1 MMHPAKTT
9 RPNRCVGV
17 KSESVTKGRSNIGIR
32 CPPREAD
39 WEFGETVCSNKLVD
53 QHSFGVVAPR
63 AFLTSFCRNPGSR
76 SKLAIPCRSVAELTW
91 IVPPPTRSS
100 VAKDAH
106 RRIVHKSARR
116 RPTPCGID
124 LPTINDTNGR
134 HCCRAD
140 AAHFDSL
147 RDERTGDENRPLN
160 HFFLSF
166 RAGLNRRIGKQG
178 ASGD

>member
-1 MMHPAKTT
+1 MMHPAETT

-76 SKLAIPCRSVAELTW
+76 SKLAIPCRSVAELLDCSAANSELSGQRCAPKDRSQKR
-91 IVPPPTRSS
+91 PPSSHALWHRS
-100 VAKDAH
+100 
-106 RRIVHKSARR
+106 
-116 RPTPCGID
+116 P
-124 LPTINDTNGR
+124 ND
-134 HCCRAD
+134 
-140 AAHFDSL
+140 
-147 RDERTGDENRPLN
+147 
-160 HFFLSF
+160 
-166 RAGLNRRIGKQG
+166 Q
-178 ASGD
+178 